1 MEKTKYQSLVERL
14 QQAQDRVKEVEES
27 RETLRQM
34 FHAIDFDMEITSKG
48 KCHMLGGHVDAPT
61 HAYLLYMVFT
71 LTLLTDRAVSP

>member
-1 MEKTKYQSLVERL
+1 
-14 QQAQDRVKEVEES
+14 
-27 RETLRQM
+27 M